1 MSRLHE
7 TVARTLL
14 DEIVADEV
22 AEGDWLPREVDLA
35 ARFGISRGVA
45 REVVHALRL
54 RGVIDVR
61 HGSGAWVLPE
71 ERWNLLD
78 ADVLRAASLVPER
91 HELLEEVLECRR
103 TVEADAAALAAER
116 ATADDL
122 SELAQAFEALREALA
137 SRRAGFATETAR
149 IEAESQFH
157 DRLVAAAGNRPLRR
171 MLEPVHLALASAR
184 YAEVPDGLEATVRQ
198 HRRMLRALEAHDA
211 GAARDALVAHV
222 RELGRWLAKARRAAA

>member
-7 TVARTLL
+7 TVVRTLL

-22 AEGDWLPREVDLA
+22 PEGEWLPREVDLA
-35 ARFGISRGVA
+35 ARFRISRGVA

-61 HGSGAWVLPE
+61 HGRGAWVLPE

-91 HELLEEVLECRR
+91 HDLLEEVLECRR

-122 SELAQAFEALREALA
+122 SQLAQAFEVLRAALA
-137 SRRAGFATETAR
+137 ARRAGAATETAR
-149 IEAESQFH
+149 IEAEAHFH

-171 MLEPVHLALASAR
+171 MLEPVHAALASAR
-184 YAEVPDGLEATVRQ
+184 YVEVPDGLEATVRQ

-211 GAARDALVAHV
+211 GAAREALAAHV
-222 RELGRWLAKARRAAA
+222 RELGRWLAKARRATS